1 MDTNICS
8 LMIAKGASLSVAP
21 HREPGDPA
29 WDDQSMR
36 AASLSL
42 AVAAATI
49 ALAGCG
55 GGGSDTTISGESGT
69 SEAIPGN
76 ADPASVGVIRGWV
89 DSLRQGDVEGAAS
102 YFAIP
107 SVAENGPILTRI
119 TNHAGAVAFNRSLP
133 CGARLT
139 RAESAGKFTTATFR
153 LTERPGPGR
162 CGSGTGG
169 KAETSFVIRDGKI
182 VQWRRVGAT
191 PEPAPGQAV

>member
-1 MDTNICS
+1 MFADDRARRKS
-8 LMIAKGASLSVAP
+8 FHRRIAGVGNA
-21 HREPGDPA
+21 A

-36 AASLSL
+36 AVSLAL

-55 GGGSDTTISGESGT
+55 GGSSDTTISGES
-69 SEAIPGN
+69 EAVPGN
-76 ADPASVGVIRGWV
+76 ADPESVGVIRGWV
-89 DSLRQGDVEGAAS
+89 DSLREGDVEGAAS

-107 SVAENGPILTRI
+107 SVAQNGPILTRI
-119 TNHAGAVAFNRSLP
+119 TNRARAVAFNRSLP
-133 CGARLT
+133 CGAQLT

-162 CGSGTGG
+162 CGAGTGG

-191 PEPAPGQAV
+191 PEPPPGQAA